1 MPEHFGPFDALVEQ
15 LLEDHLNED
24 NEPEG
29 ALLPMLYDSIASS
42 SGRGSAPGG
51 GGSKASAPLD
61 LDALDLWDSIA
72 RDIRDNTDFPNT
84 YSEIDL
90 LKLWIA
96 EVGDFIP
103 AQLDLMEYMVKWRNA
118 IRTKFEP
125 PKIIPIRQVDCP
137 MCRATKDSEGAVPL
151 ELHARKDSPFAT
163 CTNCGHRWEGGELL
177 DLRALIK

>member
-1 MPEHFGPFDALVEQ
+1 MPEHLGPFDALVEQ
-15 LLEDHLNED
+15 LLEDHLTED

-51 GGSKASAPLD
+51 GGTKTSAPLD

-72 RDIRDNTDFPNT
+72 RDIRDNTDFPDV

-96 EVGDFIP
+96 ETGDFLP
-103 AQLDLMEYMVKWRNA
+103 SQLDLMEYMLRWRDA
-118 IRTKFEP
+118 IRDKFNP
-125 PKIIPIRQVDCP
+125 PKIIPIRRVDCP
-137 MCRATKDSEGAVPL
+137 VCRATKDSEGVVPL
-151 ELHARKDSPFAT
+151 SLHARKDSPFAV
-163 CTNCGHRWEGGELL
+163 CTNCGQRWEGGELL

>member
-1 MPEHFGPFDALVEQ
+1 MPERFGPFNELVEQ
-15 LLEDHLNED
+15 LLEDHLTED

-51 GGSKASAPLD
+51 GSKASAPLD
-61 LDALDLWDSIA
+61 LGALDLWDSIA
-72 RDIRDNTDFPNT
+72 AEIRANTSHPNT

-96 EVGDFIP
+96 ETDNFLP
-103 AQLDLMEYMVKWRNA
+103 AQLELMEYMLRWRDA
-118 IRTKFEP
+118 IREKFDP
-125 PKIIPIRQVDCP
+125 PKVIPIRRVDCP
-137 MCRATKDSEGAVPL
+137 VCRATKDSEGAVPL
-151 ELHARKDSPFAT
+151 ELHARKDSPYAV
-163 CTNCGHRWEGGELL
+163 CTNCGQRWEGGELL